1 MDFKTVKRIPTGH
14 IQDKQPMSFDQ
25 IIASFSFQKWFGE
38 SKIRDAAGKPL
49 EVYHGGLRFDSFR
62 ERPESLAHFASDDY
76 AIADGYADQYSR
88 ESAEIKALF
97 LRIENPLDLRDFD
110 LFEKWIGLDPRQCD
124 ASSEWGIKAYMAHNN
139 IDVRSGGALLKKAR
153 LAGHDGV
160 IFFDTDVRNRSLH
173 TSYAFFEPEQAKLA
187 LGIDATL
194 NHYKVRQYIGN
205 GQFDPGSSQL
215 DR

>member
-124 ASSEWGIKAYMAHNN
+124 ASSEWGVKAYMAHNN
-139 IDVRSGGALLKKAR
+139 IGVRSGGELLKKVR
-153 LAGHDGV
+153 QAGHDGI

-173 TSYAFFEPEQAKLA
+173 TSYAFFEPGQAKLA
-187 LGIDATL
+187 FGLDAKL
-194 NHYKVRQYIGN
+194 NYYDVRQYRGLGN
-205 GQFDPGSSQL
+205 FDPENDDLNQ
-215 DR
+215 